1 MKKQGLVFGAVLLA
15 TLLAGCAS
23 NSPRENQV
31 QRLTP
36 EEVAKLTP
44 AAVPTLSLDEI
55 IVLSKQGTSADDI
68 IAKIKSSNS
77 QYDLTASQMVDLS
90 KQGVDAKVLDF
101 MQAEREKMR
110 LNSMAEEIN
119 KREKANREAQEK
131 LKNQSLRYR
140 YDPFYDPFY
149 HPFYGYGFSP
159 YWGNHFYFNN
169 IHRRRR

>member
-1 MKKQGLVFGAVLLA
+1 MKKQSLIVSALLLA

-23 NSPRENQV
+23 TGPRENQV

-36 EEVAKLTP
+36 EEVAQLTP
-44 AAVPTLSLDEI
+44 VAVPTLSLEEI
-55 IVLSKQGTSADDI
+55 VVLSKQNMAADDV
-68 IAKIKSSNS
+68 IAKIKASNS
-77 QYDLTASQMVDLS
+77 QYDLTASQIVDLS
-90 KQGVDAKVLDF
+90 KQGVDAKVLDY
-101 MQAEREKMR
+101 MQAEREKAR
-110 LNSMAEEIN
+110 QNIIADEIN
-119 KREKANREAQEK
+119 KREKAAKEAQDK
-131 LKNQSLRYR
+131 IRNQSLRYR